1 MAMTLY
7 QRTCAKHI
15 TSFRFSERIELSLQR
30 VRSNEPKPSGKG
42 LHTTLT
48 TLTPTEQTRLGVEL
62 QRIEL
67 PKLDLFPSQRS
78 HHRVVGA

>member
-7 QRTCAKHI
+7 QRTSAKHI
-15 TSFRFSERIELSLQR
+15 TPFRFSERIELSPQR
-30 VRSNEPKPSGKG
+30 VHSNEPKPSGKG

-48 TLTPTEQTRLGVEL
+48 PTEQTRLGIEI

-67 PKLDLFPSQRS
+67 TKLDLFPGQRS